1 MVIDWIQ
8 LTSEALKK
16 LWIGF
21 IDFIP
26 KIVGAIIVFLIG
38 WLIAVAVGRVV
49 AEILRRIKFNRI
61 FENGGWKRALEKAE
75 IKVDVSS
82 FIGAIFKWILVIVFL
97 LVAVEI
103 LGLHQFA
110 SFLQS
115 VLNYLPNVIAAS
127 VIFVATVII
136 ADILEKVIRA
146 TVESTR
152 VKHGQIAGLIV
163 KWSIWVFAILAILV
177 QLKVTPSLIQIL
189 LQGIVGLIVIAGGL
203 AFGLGGKE
211 IAAEILQDL
220 KKKIKGDE

>member
-8 LTSEALKK
+8 LTSEALKR

-21 IDFIP
+21 IGFIP